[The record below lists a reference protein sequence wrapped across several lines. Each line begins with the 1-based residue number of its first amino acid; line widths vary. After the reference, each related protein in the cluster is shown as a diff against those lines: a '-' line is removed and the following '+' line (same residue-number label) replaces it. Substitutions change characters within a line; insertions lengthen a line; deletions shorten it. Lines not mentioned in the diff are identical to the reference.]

1 MSPKNDDEETP
12 LWLTVLKLVV
22 VAIILI
28 GGVGFALVWVD
39 EEQSKQSSPA
49 EKPSD
54 PWGIVRDSPIRPR
67 R

>member
-1 MSPKNDDEETP
+1 MSRKDDDEDPP
-12 LWLTVLKLVV
+12 LWLTITKLVV

-39 EEQSKQSSPA
+39 EEQSKQTSPSVS
-49 EKPSD
+49 PTD
-54 PWGIVRDSPIRPR
+54 PWGIARDSPIHPR